1 MSGRAW
7 AASCLFCAWVAYI
20 SSWAPF
26 FGAVEE
32 EHDTSSLLQ
41 KSITLDS
48 GQSRRQT
55 QLELEIRQKPGG
67 NGWMTRWIN
76 SLADTAGVDLSGWLQ
91 RIFAD
96 HYIPGTNPKA
106 VATNMLTSP
115 TSSEAINAILHGET
129 SGQKRIEDMTEDSKK
144 AVINQ
149 TTSVKRTS
157 NQKTGVGSLQTPFV
171 KVRVSVT
178 VEGAE
183 DPLTGVVE
191 TREIITEEIEIA
203 STSEILAY
211 HIVVF
216 VPLIIAWSIY
226 FYIGRPRWL
235 WYLVNPI
242 TLGCGDQAAAFSL
255 QSLVV
260 ITAAPMGV
268 TVFQMFFQLVCTG
281 LWSVSV
287 DRDLIQQEGILQ
299 YAVWLFPVTV
309 LYTIYQ
315 IANNLTSFKCSL
327 TERTVFINLCP
338 VIIFVLER
346 TVLPDALK
354 PNSTL
359 TSRLSLVGLVVGA
372 FLYCA
377 DSLKFTGS
385 GISFASFMM
394 LSRVVYK
401 VTERIYLGGGQ
412 KRRSNAFLA
421 CIDSIVTM
429 PVCALISHYN
439 ENESFLADLPLHL
452 RNPSTVLLLVLS
464 SLTAIASHI
473 SGFALLREDSA
484 TSYLVIQ
491 ALASFIS
498 VGLGVAFYGDAVF
511 SHVLASTGLVIS
523 LLAGL
528 WYSVETYLQKMSD
541 KSQTTNLP
549 RQAA

>member
-91 RIFAD
+91 GIFAE
-96 HYIPGTNPKA
+96 HYIHGTNPKA
-106 VATNMLTSP
+106 VATNMLTSR
-115 TSSEAINAILHGET
+115 TSSEATHAILHGKT
-129 SGQKRIEDMTEDSKK
+129 SRQKRNEDMTEDSKK

-235 WYLVNPI
+235 WLIILPV

-281 LWSVSV
+281 LWSASV
-287 DRDLIQQEGILQ
+287 DRGLIQQDGIRQ
-299 YAVWLFPVTV
+299 YAVWLFPASV

-315 IANNLTSFKCSL
+315 ITNHLASFKCSL

-372 FLYCA
+372 FLYCSE
-377 DSLKFTGS
+377 SLQFTGS
-385 GISFASFMM
+385 GISTASFMV
-394 LSRVVYK
+394 LARTVYK
-401 VTERIYLGGGQ
+401 VTERRYLGGGQ
-412 KRRSNAFLA
+412 QLRSNAFLA
-421 CIDSIVTM
+421 FIDSLVSTS
-429 PVCALISHYN
+429 VCVLLSLNN
-439 ENESFLADLPLHL
+439 ETFLTDLWLYL
-452 RNPSTVLLLVLS
+452 QNPSVAVLLVVS
-464 SLTAIASHI
+464 SLTSMAAHV
-473 SGFALLREDSA
+473 SGLSLLREDSA
-484 TSYLVIQ
+484 TTYLVIQ
-491 ALASFIS
+491 ALAGFIS

-511 SHVLASTGLVIS
+511 SHVLTGMGLVIS

-528 WYSVETYLQKMSD
+528 WYSVETYLQKIFD
-541 KSQTTNLP
+541 KAQKADLP
-549 RQAA
+549 RQAD